1 MQTIDD
7 ERKPIGRPRDPD
19 VERSILRS
27 TQDLLIER
35 GYAGTTIADVARAA
49 GSGKAAIY
57 RRWPGKIDLVVAAVR
72 DLSQTPPTPDAGTLR
87 EDLLAAAM
95 HYARAD
101 ERSARVL
108 ASLLSELGRD
118 AELYEAARTAIG
130 GPPVAAIVAVIER
143 WIERGEIAASVPVAL
158 IASIVPSI
166 AFGRVSLQRRSL
178 DSATVET
185 LVDAV
190 LLPALRPGSSDA

>member
-1 MQTIDD
+1 MQQVEE
-7 ERKPIGRPRDPD
+7 ERARIGRPRDPD
-19 VERSILRS
+19 VERAILRA
-27 TQDLLIER
+27 TQDLLIDS
-35 GYAGTTIADVARAA
+35 GYAGTTIAEVARVA

-72 DLSQTPPTPDAGTLR
+72 DLARAAPAPDTGSLR
-87 EDLLAAAM
+87 DDLIAAAM

-118 AELYEAARTAIG
+118 PELYAAAREAIG

-143 WIERGEIAASVPVAL
+143 WVDAGVVSRSVPVTL
-158 IASIVPSI
+158 IARIVPSI
-166 AFGRVSLQRRSL
+166 AFGEVSLQRRSL
-178 DSATVET
+178 DSATVES
-185 LVDAV
+185 LVDHV
-190 LLPALRPGSSDA
+190 LLPALTADR